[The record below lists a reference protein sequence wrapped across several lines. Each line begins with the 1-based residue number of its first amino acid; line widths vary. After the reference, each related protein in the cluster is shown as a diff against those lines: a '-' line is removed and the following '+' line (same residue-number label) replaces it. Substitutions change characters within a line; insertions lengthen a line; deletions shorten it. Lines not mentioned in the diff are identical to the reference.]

1 MTENNH
7 QTVRTRRSR
16 GGSLV
21 IPILLITLGVL
32 FLLDNLGIAGGIDWG
47 TIWKL
52 WPVLIIALGLEILLG
67 RRVSCGGI
75 MLIVIIFIVG
85 ASLAWWS
92 FIPGSGERTTEQF
105 SWPAEGIERAEANFN
120 LGVGR
125 VSISSQSDMAD
136 LLRADLELGRGIHVD
151 HELEVD
157 GDVARGWIDTRER
170 SFFLPQI
177 FGGSAN
183 DWELVL
189 NERVRWELGFNS
201 GVGDVEIDLTDL
213 RVTDLRVDAG
223 IGTTEV
229 TMPRRG
235 TIQARVD
242 GGIGD
247 VRIDI
252 PEGMPARISVDR
264 GISGLDIASRFQRR
278 GDYYETSNYDQAES
292 YLNLEIDVGIGN
304 VTIR

>member
-92 FIPGSGERTTEQF
+92 FVPGSGERTIEQF

-120 LGVGR
+120 IGVGQLY
-125 VSISSQSDMAD
+125 ISSQSDMAD
-136 LLRADLELGRGIHVD
+136 LLRADLELGRDIRVD
-151 HELEVD
+151 HDLEVD

-183 DWELVL
+183 DWELLL
-189 NERVRWELGFNS
+189 NQRVRWELGFNS

-252 PEGMPARISVDR
+252 PEGMAARISVDR
-264 GISGLDIASRFQRR
+264 GISGLDIASRFQKR